1 MKYEMAADSLKGQN
15 EILKKKTNDL
25 IEKISKVRKDLN
37 EYVGNGQKITEENL
51 NGLKMGAGVP
61 TMFLF
66 DHNQK
71 PKPYL
76 AAIKSEIIHL
86 KTFIDLTY
94 GSGKSKLL
102 DISDGLKVIE
112 NEELKSTWEK
122 MYFYQ
127 VPLDYIYRNLDQL
140 ILDIK
145 MTEGTCI
152 K

>member
-1 MKYEMAADSLKGQN
+1 MQSAAQQVESVATVVQSVNTAHPLTLETGFKFYFQFN
-15 EILKKKTNDL
+15 
-25 IEKISKVRKDLN
+25 
-37 EYVGNGQKITEENL
+37 GNIHQPE
-51 NGLKMGAGVP
+51 
-61 TMFLF
+61 FW
-66 DHNQK
+66 
-71 PKPYL
+71 
-76 AAIKSEIIHL
+76 HL